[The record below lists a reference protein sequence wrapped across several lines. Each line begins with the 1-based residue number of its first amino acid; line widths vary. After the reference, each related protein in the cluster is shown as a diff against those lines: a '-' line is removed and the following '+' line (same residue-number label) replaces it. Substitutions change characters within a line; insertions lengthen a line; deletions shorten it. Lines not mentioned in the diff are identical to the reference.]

1 MNKRKGN
8 VLLGL
13 TGKEDF
19 AATDGLPGSRPRSLH
34 VWPFLREEQVVLGL
48 VDEVPAR
55 VVGLD
60 EHVGPDRAHEE
71 LGREQGQ
78 SDVLENLKEKNTIFL
93 QIGKPDDDRNSD
105 EACLPLAGAA
115 SAPRWNV

>member
-1 MNKRKGN
+1 MFLRF
-8 VLLGL
+8 

-48 VDEVPAR
+48 VDEVATR

-78 SDVLENLKEKNTIFL
+78 SDVLENLEVKKKCFSQT
-93 QIGKPDDDRNSD
+93 QIGKLDEGKNSD